1 MPQVLF
7 LFLDG
12 VGLGEPDP
20 NKNPF
25 MAANLP
31 ALSGILDGRPLIL
44 ETAPFESDRVSLL
57 ALDACLGTPGSPQSA
72 SGQAA
77 LLTGR
82 NVPAEIGEHYGPK
95 PNPAIIEILH
105 EETIFSLI
113 RDQGGRS
120 ALLNAYPPRYFEA
133 IESGRRLYSSIP
145 MAVAAAGIPLMTA
158 TDLQKGRAMSVDF
171 TGEGWAAQPGFP
183 PAPVYTS
190 GEAAVLLSNLSSQY
204 DLAWFDFWPS
214 DYAGHKGSM
223 EDAIE
228 LLERFDDLFGHL
240 IEAWA
245 DRDALILLTSDHG
258 NLEDL
263 DVRGHTRNPVPAL
276 LIGPPELRRSFTS
289 DLHNLTDVAPAIF
302 RTIYPNGR
310 ESSSQENPMLDPDGL
325 VSEGEAT
332 DEQ

>member
-1 MPQVLF
+1 MPAVLF

-12 VGLGEPDP
+12 IGLGEPDP

-25 MAANLP
+25 VAAHLP
-31 ALSGILDGRPLIL
+31 SLRGALNGQPLVL

-95 PNPAIIEILH
+95 PNPAIIEILNEH
-105 EETIFSLI
+105 TIFSQI
-113 RDQGGRS
+113 RDQGGRA

-145 MAVAAAGIPLMTA
+145 MALAAAGFPLMTA

-171 TGEGWAAQPGFP
+171 TGEGWAAQPSFP

-190 GEAAVLLSNLSSQY
+190 KEAAVLLSTLSAQY

-223 EDAIE
+223 EEAIE
-228 LLERFDDLFGHL
+228 LLERFDELFGHL
-240 IEAWA
+240 LEVWA
-245 DRDALILLTSDHG
+245 DREALILLTSDHG

-263 DVRGHTRNPVPAL
+263 EVRGHTLNPVPAL
-276 LIGPPELRRSFTS
+276 LIGPSELRRSFTS
-289 DLHNLTDVAPAIF
+289 NLHNLTDVAPAIF
-302 RTIYPNGR
+302 RTIYPNGQV
-310 ESSSQENPMLDPDGL
+310 SDLQQTHAPDLDEIPPE
-325 VSEGEAT
+325 SEGG
-332 DEQ
+332 DER